1 MSKLPWESLPPS
13 QVAAIEEL
21 TGPVIKA
28 ESATGGLMPGLTVVL
43 HTETGRY
50 FLKALPAESPAA
62 SLYEREM
69 AANAGLPTGVPAP
82 RIRFASGDDGWLV
95 MAFDYLEARD
105 ADLSPGSP
113 DLDGVLTAVTAI
125 SSAQAWDG
133 APPVAVNVAALRG
146 KADALLGKQLAG
158 QPWEMYRTAIDGFDA
173 DALAGDSL
181 VHYDLHPGNLKITLD
196 AGVVAVDWAFA
207 CAGAPW
213 ADVALLVPRL
223 IEAGHSPA
231 TAERFVARL
240 PVWRAAPADAV
251 TALAA
256 LWTMF
261 REYKARYGPGPAEA
275 RAFRSQAARAGR
287 AWVEYRM
294 P

>member
-1 MSKLPWESLPPS
+1 MSKLPWESLPADR
-13 QVAAIEEL
+13 VAAVEEL

-28 ESATGGLMPGLTVVL
+28 ESAAGGLMPGLAAVL

-50 FLKALPAESPAA
+50 FLKAAPADSPAA
-62 SLYEREM
+62 PLYEREM
-69 AANAGLPTGVPAP
+69 AANAGLPGSVPAP
-82 RIRFASGDDGWLV
+82 RIRFASGDGGWLV

-125 SSAQAWDG
+125 SSAPAWDC
-133 APPVAVNVAALRG
+133 APPVAVNVAGLRG
-146 KADALLGKQLAG
+146 KSDDLLGNQPSG
-158 QPWEMYRTAIDGFDA
+158 QPWEMYRAAINGFDPG
-173 DALAGDSL
+173 ALAGDSL
-181 VHYDLHPGNLKITLD
+181 VHYDLHPGNLKVTPD
-196 AGVVAVDWAFA
+196 AHVAAVDWAFA

-213 ADVALLVPRL
+213 ADAALIVPRL

-231 TAERFVARL
+231 TAERFAARL
-240 PVWRAAPADAV
+240 PAWRTAPADAV

-261 REYKARYGPGPAEA
+261 REYKAIHGPADA
-275 RAFRSQAARAGR
+275 RAFRQQAAHAGR
-287 AWVEYRM
+287 SWVEYRM
-294 P
+294 S

>member
-13 QVAAIEEL
+13 RVAAIEAL
-21 TGPVIKA
+21 TGPVIKT
-28 ESATGGLMPGLTVVL
+28 ESTTGGLMPGLAAVL
-43 HTETGRY
+43 HAETGRY
-50 FLKALPAESPAA
+50 FLKAAPADSPAA
-62 SLYEREM
+62 SLYKREIS
-69 AANAGLPTGVPAP
+69 ANAGLPTSLPAP
-82 RIRFASGDDGWLV
+82 RIRFASGDGGWLV
-95 MAFDYLEARD
+95 MVFDYLEARD

-113 DLDGVLTAVTAI
+113 DLDGVLTAVAAI
-125 SSAQAWDG
+125 SSAPAWEC
-133 APPVAVNVAALRG
+133 APRVAVNLAALRG
-146 KADALLGKQLAG
+146 KADALLGKQSSG
-158 QPWEMYRTAIDGFDA
+158 QPWEMYRAAIESFDA

-181 VHYDLHPGNLKITLD
+181 VHYDLHPGNLKVTLD
-196 AGVVAVDWAFA
+196 AGVVVVDWAFA

-240 PVWRAAPADAV
+240 PGYRAAPADAV
-251 TALAA
+251 TTLAA

-261 REYKARYGPGPAEA
+261 REYKARYGPAET

-294 P
+294 H